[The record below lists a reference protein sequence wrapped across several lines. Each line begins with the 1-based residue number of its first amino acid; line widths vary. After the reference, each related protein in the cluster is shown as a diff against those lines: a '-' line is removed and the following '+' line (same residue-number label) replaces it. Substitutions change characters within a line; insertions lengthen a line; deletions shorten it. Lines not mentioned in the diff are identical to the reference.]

1 MFYTQ
6 VIKMLSC
13 FGFDLLWIWNGFVD
27 DDSVIPSIRDKDI
40 AQERIVNAKEGRD
53 RDEVVNISTAEEAR
67 PVTFNTDTFP
77 TTSTSLFATT
87 ESEHREP
94 PVEVNKLTLPQRYA
108 LSIAQNPGK
117 HLSVAL
123 LFCIIIT
130 ASVIQFGNFTIL
142 ATNEGLLTRH
152 TAVSDKATQMLALN
166 QERESE
172 EDRTLKEVTEISSCE
187 IDLLGKGVGFNL
199 NSVWKTIDADELSP
213 VVSALD
219 ADALYEMCLAEE
231 ATLQILEEH
240 DLCYQCPID
249 KTDDNSAP
257 KKCIQPFSLV
267 AMTRLYLNM
276 LNGKTDLEFYTP
288 TITCDELQSKWT
300 RDHQSSFTSILKSC
314 TLYTMEVTK
323 LIPVDDG
330 GEQSKC
336 AWGDLGASLGALVD
350 TQFIKT
356 GQVRVTS
363 SIYATKDDDESASL
377 MFEAFSST
385 IDEKDTS
392 SFQAGLYELGVNSL
406 YTTSKFGFYELYIF
420 ETLPKELRISI
431 AALIMTS
438 LCILLVTRS
447 PFLTLLGIVQ
457 IIMAL
462 PVAYFIYYFI
472 CGLSV

>member
-1 MFYTQ
+1 
-6 VIKMLSC
+6 MLSC

-249 KTDDNSAP
+249 KTDDSAP

-267 AMTRLYLNM
+267 AMTRIEDKHNFVCFRLMCSFVLFVQFVVVTVPGGRRNHSGDRCAT
-276 LNGKTDLEFYTP
+276 LGQQALSLLT
-288 TITCDELQSKWT
+288 TIWWQQQMSW
-300 RDHQSSFTSILKSC
+300 
-314 TLYTMEVTK
+314 
-323 LIPVDDG
+323 
-330 GEQSKC
+330 
-336 AWGDLGASLGALVD
+336 
-350 TQFIKT
+350 
-356 GQVRVTS
+356 
-363 SIYATKDDDESASL
+363 
-377 MFEAFSST
+377 
-385 IDEKDTS
+385 
-392 SFQAGLYELGVNSL
+392 
-406 YTTSKFGFYELYIF
+406 
-420 ETLPKELRISI
+420 
-431 AALIMTS
+431 
-438 LCILLVTRS
+438 
-447 PFLTLLGIVQ
+447 
-457 IIMAL
+457 
-462 PVAYFIYYFI
+462 
-472 CGLSV
+472 